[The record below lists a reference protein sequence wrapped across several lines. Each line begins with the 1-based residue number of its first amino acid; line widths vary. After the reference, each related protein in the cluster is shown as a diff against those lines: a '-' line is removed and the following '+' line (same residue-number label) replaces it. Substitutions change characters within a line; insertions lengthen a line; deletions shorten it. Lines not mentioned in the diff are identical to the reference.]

1 MASSGESMSPLS
13 AGGNGM
19 QSPTLGGGG
28 GSNGGGVSSLLMA
41 PHSSPS
47 SSSGRSSPSALSA
60 QSIEERMAR
69 SHGSRTNIL
78 AYWWRHRMQ
87 SHDRVERH
95 YSFLIAMLIAS
106 TVLFALIK
114 TQGTVLMWSA
124 KRSAAAQSSS
134 ARAWPDAWA
143 DSNRNKWMA

>member
-1 MASSGESMSPLS
+1 MSPLS
-13 AGGNGM
+13 
-19 QSPTLGGGG
+19 GG
-28 GSNGGGVSSLLMA
+28 GSTLQSPAGGASLLLA
-41 PHSSPS
+41 PPSSISGRVSPS
-47 SSSGRSSPSALSA
+47 LSA
-60 QSIEERMAR
+60 QSIEDRMAR
-69 SHGSRTNIL
+69 SHGSKANIV